1 MPLSRRIANL
11 FSRSKVELE
20 IDAELRSHIEMRI
33 EDNIAGGVSPE
44 DAHRDVLLRFGNP
57 AVMKERVAAS
67 DTALG
72 LDSIWADIRYA
83 FRQMRRSPGFTLA
96 AILTLALGLGATTAM
111 FSIVNGVLLTPLKLP
126 EPDRLYMAQTVVAPR
141 FKAESY
147 ADA

>member
-83 FRQMRRSPGFTLA
+83 FRQMRRSPGFATTS
-96 AILTLALGLGATTAM
+96 ILILALGIGASTA
-111 FSIVNGVLLTPLKLP
+111 I
-126 EPDRLYMAQTVVAPR
+126 
-141 FKAESY
+141 
-147 ADA
+147 